1 MLSLMYLL
9 FLLIGFLI
17 ISKFNLFLSIIFFIP
32 IVFWIFWAKVKRE
45 TWDISNRENRIIPLI
60 FTLIYSSILAILWRN
75 IFIII
80 FLVNVLVI
88 LITTKFWKISMHNYG
103 LSAMVYLIY
112 AFTNSI
118 WLSTVYLILVIFTGY
133 ARIYLKKHTVS
144 QVVAGTILGI
154 SVNYILLNLI

>member
-103 LSAMVYLIY
+103 LSAHG
-112 AFTNSI
+112 
-118 WLSTVYLILVIFTGY
+118 LSY
-133 ARIYLKKHTVS
+133 IYLHKQYLAIHRVS
-144 QVVAGTILGI
+144 NIGNFYWLCK
-154 SVNYILLNLI
+154 NLFKETYSFSSCCWNNFGNFS